1 MGQRLYG
8 NADGVFIDLKNGE
21 RISLNDAIEIVKKEE
36 LGPVK
41 IFERFNCASCAKTE
55 DISAL
60 FRASSKYM
68 LLIGQADEIKKYQE
82 KLTAAI
88 NEKTAAETKNN
99 GMQEQLTELQKKIQ
113 EAEEAAAKAKK
124 ATKPKDPKKDPE
136 IKVLIADAISAARA
150 EDAEALNRAQDDL
163 LETQDKL
170 KRADAEIRRLTKALE
185 LAEQRAKDAE
195 EAAVVQTP
203 PAATKAP
210 KQEPGPADTSFLDM
224 EISNGVTIGL
234 IRTSK
239 NRAVSSAEE
248 KVLEKFHPEDTILRR
263 PYAKI
268 DGEIIPLDDL
278 DVNKIVKTVRDK
290 AKTESVQF
298 D

>member
-1 MGQRLYG
+1 MGQRIYG
-8 NADGVFIDLKNGE
+8 TDDAKFVDLKNNNK
-21 RISLNDAIEIVKKEE
+21 RLSLNDAIEIIQKEQ

-41 IFERFNCASCAKTE
+41 IFERFNCTSLTTVE
-55 DISAL
+55 DISAV
-60 FRASSKYM
+60 FKASNKYM
-68 LLIGQADEIKKYQE
+68 VLIGQSEELKKLRE
-82 KLTAAI
+82 KIETAGK
-88 NEKTAAETKNN
+88 EKTDAENKANN
-99 GMQEQLTELQKKIQ
+99 LQQQVDDFKAKLE
-113 EAEEAAAKAKK
+113 EAEAAAKKAAK
-124 ATKPKDPKKDPE
+124 AKPKDPKKDPE
-136 IKVLIADAISAARA
+136 IKAIVAEAVAAAKA
-150 EDAEALNRAQDDL
+150 EDTEALNKAQDDL
-163 LETQDKL
+163 LDKDDKL

-210 KQEPGPADTSFLDM
+210 KQEPGPVDTSFLDM